1 MSGDKLSPFASCTF
15 VRNLAMVRRQP
26 DRGWRAAAF
35 AAALFAITLNFFQ
48 PLAHAVL
55 MRDGG
60 PEAAARTWGVFCL
73 PGADDDGSQSP
84 GQTTGKTAGK
94 IHECCLGLAQA
105 PALAEPS
112 ATAFLLVEPV
122 AETIVFAANEEA
134 LAPVGIRDGPHRPR
148 GPPTHV

>member
-1 MSGDKLSPFASCTF
+1 MIRK
-15 VRNLAMVRRQP
+15 RP

-73 PGADDDGSQSP
+73 PGADEDGSQAP
-84 GQTTGKTAGK
+84 GQQAGK
-94 IHECCLGLAQA
+94 VHECCLGLAHA
-105 PALAEPS
+105 PVLAEPS
-112 ATAFLLVEPV
+112 ATAFMLVEPID
-122 AETIVFAANEEA
+122 ATIVFAANDEA

-148 GPPTHV
+148 GPPLPV

>member
-1 MSGDKLSPFASCTF
+1 MIRK
-15 VRNLAMVRRQP
+15 RP

-60 PEAAARTWGVFCL
+60 PEVAARTWGVFCL
-73 PGADDDGSQSP
+73 PSLDDDGAQVP
-84 GQTTGKTAGK
+84 GQPAGK
-94 IHECCLGLAQA
+94 AHECCLGLAHA
-105 PALAEPS
+105 PILAEPS
-112 ATAFLLVEPV
+112 DAAFLLVEPV
-122 AETIVFAANEEA
+122 DETIVFAASDEA

-148 GPPTHV
+148 GPPSHV

>member
-1 MSGDKLSPFASCTF
+1 
-15 VRNLAMVRRQP
+15 MVRKRP

-73 PGADDDGSQSP
+73 PGVGEDGSQVP
-84 GQTTGKTAGK
+84 GQTAGK
-94 IHECCLGLAQA
+94 SHECCLGLAHA
-105 PALAEPS
+105 PALVEPS
-112 ATAFLLVEPV
+112 TTAFLLVEP
-122 AETIVFAANEEA
+122 APETIVFTANEEA